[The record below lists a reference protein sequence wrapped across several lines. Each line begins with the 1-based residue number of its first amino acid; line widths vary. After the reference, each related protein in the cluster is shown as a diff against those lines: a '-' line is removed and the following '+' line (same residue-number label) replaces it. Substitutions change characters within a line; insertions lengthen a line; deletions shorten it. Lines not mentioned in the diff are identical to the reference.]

1 MADDDVLFEDVYE
14 LCEVIGKGP
23 FSVVR
28 RCINR
33 DTGQQFAVK
42 IVDVAS
48 FTSSPG
54 LSTEDLKRE
63 ASICHMLK
71 HPHIVEL
78 LETYSSDGMLYMV
91 FEFMDGAD
99 LCFEIVKRADAGFV
113 YSEAVASHYMR
124 QILEALRYCHD
135 NNVIHRDVKPH
146 CVLLASKENSAPVKL
161 GGFGVAIQLGESGL
175 VAGGR
180 VGTPH
185 FMAPEVVKREPY
197 GKPVDV
203 WGCGVI
209 LFILLSGCLP
219 FYGTK
224 ERLFEGIIKG
234 KYKMNPRQW
243 SHISESA
250 KDLVRRM
257 LMLDPA
263 ERITVYEA
271 LNHPWLKERDRYA
284 YKIHLP
290 ETVEQLRKFNA
301 RRKLKGAVL
310 AAVSSHKF
318 NSFYGDPPEE
328 MHDFTEDPTSSGL
341 LAAEIGAVSQVL
353 DSLEEIHALTDCSE
367 KDLDFLHS
375 VFQDQHLH
383 TLLDLYDKINT
394 RSSPQIRNPP
404 SDAVQ
409 RAKEVLE
416 TISCYPENMEAKELR
431 RILTQPHFMALLQTH
446 DVVAHEVY
454 SDEALRVT
462 PPPTSPYLNGDS
474 PESVNGD
481 MDLENVTRV
490 RLVQFQ
496 KNTDEPMGITLK
508 MNDLNHCIVARIMH
522 GGMIHRQGTLHV
534 GDEIRE
540 INGISVANQT
550 VEQLQKML
558 REMRGSI
565 TFKIVPSYR
574 SQSLSCD
581 KESPDLSRQSPANG
595 HASITSSI
603 LDLPSTIQPKGRQI
617 TRPAIKDKMSM
628 KIFVRA
634 QFEYDPAKDDLIPC
648 KEAGIR
654 FRVGDI
660 IQIISK
666 DDHNW
671 WQGKL
676 ENTKNGTAGLI
687 PSPELQEWRVACI
700 AMEKTKQ
707 EQQASCTWFG
717 KKKKQYK
724 DKYLAKHNAVFDQLD
739 LVTYEE
745 VVKLPAFKRK
755 TLVLLGAHGVGRRH
769 IKNTLIAKHPDRFAY
784 PIPHT
789 TRPPKKDEENG
800 KNYYFVS
807 HDQMMQDISNNE
819 YLEYGSHEDAMYG
832 TRLETIRKIHEQG
845 MVSILDVEP
854 QALKVL
860 RTAEFA
866 PYVVFIAA
874 PTITPGMNELPRW
887 CRKLSDESLQRL
899 QKESEA
905 LQKSYAHY
913 FDMTIINNEID
924 DTIRLLEE
932 AIDLVSTTAQW
943 VPVSWVY

>member
-33 DTGQQFAVK
+33 DAGQQFAVK
-42 IVDVAS
+42 IVDVAQ

-78 LETYSSDGMLYMV
+78 VETYSSDGMLYMV

-224 ERLFEGIIKG
+224 ERLFEAICRG
-234 KYKMNPRQW
+234 KYKLNPRHW
-243 SHISESA
+243 GHISESA

-284 YKIHLP
+284 YKIHLL

-328 MHDFTEDPTSSGL
+328 MPDFPEDPTSS
-341 LAAEIGAVSQVL
+341 GAVSQVL

-367 KDLDFLHS
+367 KDIDFLHS
-375 VFQDQHLH
+375 VFQDEHLH

-394 RSSPQIRNPP
+394 KSSPQIRNPP
-404 SDAVQ
+404 SNTVQ

-416 TISCYPENMEAKELR
+416 EISCYPDNHDAKELR

-462 PPPTSPYLNGDS
+462 PPPTSPYLNGES
-474 PESVNGD
+474 PENTNGD

-508 MNDLNHCIVARIMH
+508 MNNLNHCIVARIMH

-540 INGISVANQT
+540 INSISVANQT
-550 VEQLQKML
+550 VEQLQRML
-558 REMRGSI
+558 KEMRGSI

-574 SQSLSCD
+574 TQGPSCEI
-581 KESPDLSRQSPANG
+581 ESPSNSRQSPANG
-595 HASITSSI
+595 TGHSSVNSFI
-603 LDLPSTIQPKGRQI
+603 LDLPSTVQPKSRQMVVP
-617 TRPAIKDKMSM
+617 RPPIKDKMSV
-628 KIFVRA
+628 KIYVRA
-634 QFEYDPAKDDLIPC
+634 QFEYDPSRDDLIPC
-648 KEAGIR
+648 KEAGIP

-660 IQIISK
+660 VQIISK

-676 ENTKNGTAGLI
+676 ENTKNATAGLI

-724 DKYLAKHNAVFDQLD
+724 DKYLAKHNAD

-769 IKNTLIAKHPDRFAY
+769 IKNTLITKHPDRFAY

-789 TRPPKKDEENG
+789 TRLPKKDEENG

-807 HDQMMQDISNNE
+807 HGQMMQDISNND

-832 TRLETIRKIHEQG
+832 TRLETLRQIHEQG
-845 MVSILDVEP
+845 LISILDVEP

-874 PTITPGMNELPRW
+874 PTITPGINE
-887 CRKLSDESLQRL
+887 DESLQHL
-899 QKESEA
+899 QKESEI
-905 LQKSYAHY
+905 LQKTYAHY
-913 FDMTIINNEID
+913 FDQTIINNEID
-924 DTIRLLEE
+924 ETIRHLEE
-932 AIDLVSTTAQW
+932 AIDLVCTNAQW
-943 VPVSWVY
+943 IPVSWVY

>member
-33 DTGQQFAVK
+33 DAGQQFAVK
-42 IVDVAS
+42 IVDVAQ

-78 LETYSSDGMLYMV
+78 VETYSSDGMLYMV

-224 ERLFEGIIKG
+224 ERLFETICRG
-234 KYKMNPRQW
+234 KYKLNPRHW
-243 SHISESA
+243 GHISESA

-284 YKIHLP
+284 YKIHLL

-328 MHDFTEDPTSSGL
+328 MPDFSEDPTSS
-341 LAAEIGAVSQVL
+341 GAVSQVL

-367 KDLDFLHS
+367 KDIDFLHS
-375 VFQDQHLH
+375 VFQDEHLH

-394 RSSPQIRNPP
+394 KSSPQIRNPP
-404 SDAVQ
+404 SNTVQ

-416 TISCYPENMEAKELR
+416 EISCYPDNHDAKELR

-462 PPPTSPYLNGDS
+462 PPPTSPYLNGES
-474 PESVNGD
+474 PESTNGD

-508 MNDLNHCIVARIMH
+508 MNNLNHCIVARIMH

-540 INGISVANQT
+540 INSISVANQT
-550 VEQLQKML
+550 VEQLQRML
-558 REMRGSI
+558 KEMRGSI

-574 SQSLSCD
+574 TQGSSC
-581 KESPDLSRQSPANG
+581 E
-595 HASITSSI
+595 
-603 LDLPSTIQPKGRQI
+603 DLPSTVQPKSRQI
-617 TRPAIKDKMSM
+617 Y
-628 KIFVRA
+628 VRA
-634 QFEYDPAKDDLIPC
+634 QFEYDPSRDDLIPC
-648 KEAGIR
+648 KEAGIP

-660 IQIISK
+660 VQIISK

-676 ENTKNGTAGLI
+676 ENTKNATAGLI
-687 PSPELQEWRVACI
+687 PSPELQEWRVACL

-769 IKNTLIAKHPDRFAY
+769 IKNTLITKHPDRFAY

-789 TRPPKKDEENG
+789 TRLPKKDEENG

-807 HDQMMQDISNNE
+807 HDQMMQDISNND

-832 TRLETIRKIHEQG
+832 TRLETLRQIHEQG
-845 MVSILDVEP
+845 LISILDVEP

-874 PTITPGMNELPRW
+874 PTITPGINE
-887 CRKLSDESLQRL
+887 DESLQHL
-899 QKESEA
+899 QKESEI
-905 LQKSYAHY
+905 LQKTYAHY
-913 FDMTIINNEID
+913 FDQTIINNEID
-924 DTIRLLEE
+924 ETIRHLEE
-932 AIDLVSTTAQW
+932 AIDLVCTNAQW
-943 VPVSWVY
+943 IPVSWVY

>member
-224 ERLFEGIIKG
+224 ERLFEAIVKG

-243 SHISESA
+243 GQISESA

-271 LNHPWLKERDRYA
+271 LNHPWLKERDRYS

-318 NSFYGDPPEE
+318 NSFYGDPPEDL
-328 MHDFTEDPTSSGL
+328 HDFSDDPTSSGL
-341 LAAEIGAVSQVL
+341 LAAERAVSQVL

-383 TLLDLYDKINT
+383 TLLD
-394 RSSPQIRNPP
+394 
-404 SDAVQ
+404 
-409 RAKEVLE
+409 E
-416 TISCYPENMEAKELR
+416 
-431 RILTQPHFMALLQTH
+431 
-446 DVVAHEVY
+446 
-454 SDEALRVT
+454 
-462 PPPTSPYLNGDS
+462 G
-474 PESVNGD
+474 
-481 MDLENVTRV
+481 
-490 RLVQFQ
+490 
-496 KNTDEPMGITLK
+496 
-508 MNDLNHCIVARIMH
+508 
-522 GGMIHRQGTLHV
+522 
-534 GDEIRE
+534 
-540 INGISVANQT
+540 
-550 VEQLQKML
+550 
-558 REMRGSI
+558 
-565 TFKIVPSYR
+565 
-574 SQSLSCD
+574 
-581 KESPDLSRQSPANG
+581 
-595 HASITSSI
+595 
-603 LDLPSTIQPKGRQI
+603 
-617 TRPAIKDKMSM
+617 
-628 KIFVRA
+628 
-634 QFEYDPAKDDLIPC
+634 
-648 KEAGIR
+648 
-654 FRVGDI
+654 
-660 IQIISK
+660 
-666 DDHNW
+666 
-671 WQGKL
+671 
-676 ENTKNGTAGLI
+676 
-687 PSPELQEWRVACI
+687 
-700 AMEKTKQ
+700 
-707 EQQASCTWFG
+707 
-717 KKKKQYK
+717 
-724 DKYLAKHNAVFDQLD
+724 
-739 LVTYEE
+739 
-745 VVKLPAFKRK
+745 
-755 TLVLLGAHGVGRRH
+755 
-769 IKNTLIAKHPDRFAY
+769 
-784 PIPHT
+784 
-789 TRPPKKDEENG
+789 
-800 KNYYFVS
+800 
-807 HDQMMQDISNNE
+807 
-819 YLEYGSHEDAMYG
+819 
-832 TRLETIRKIHEQG
+832 
-845 MVSILDVEP
+845 
-854 QALKVL
+854 
-860 RTAEFA
+860 
-866 PYVVFIAA
+866 
-874 PTITPGMNELPRW
+874 
-887 CRKLSDESLQRL
+887 
-899 QKESEA
+899 
-905 LQKSYAHY
+905 
-913 FDMTIINNEID
+913 
-924 DTIRLLEE
+924 
-932 AIDLVSTTAQW
+932 
-943 VPVSWVY
+943 

>member
-33 DTGQQFAVK
+33 DTGQQFATK

-54 LSTEDLKRE
+54 LSTEE
-63 ASICHMLK
+63 W
-71 HPHIVEL
+71 
-78 LETYSSDGMLYMV
+78 LETTADGN
-91 FEFMDGAD
+91 E
-99 LCFEIVKRADAGFV
+99 R
-113 YSEAVASHYMR
+113 
-124 QILEALRYCHD
+124 
-135 NNVIHRDVKPH
+135 PH

-224 ERLFEGIIKG
+224 ERLFEAIIKG

-318 NSFYGDPPEE
+318 NSYYGDPPEE
-328 MHDFTEDPTSSGL
+328 MPDFSDDPTSSGL
-341 LAAEIGAVSQVL
+341 LAAERAVSQVL

-367 KDLDFLHS
+367 KDMDFLHS

-404 SDAVQ
+404 SDSVQ

-416 TISCYPENMEAKELR
+416 TISCYPENLEARELR

-454 SDEALRVT
+454 SDDALRVT

-474 PESVNGD
+474 PESAAGD

-522 GGMIHRQGTLHV
+522 GGMIHRQGTLHI

-540 INGISVANQT
+540 INAISVANQT

-574 SQSLSCD
+574 SQSMSCE
-581 KESPDLSRQSPANG
+581 KESPDMFQQSPANG
-595 HASITSSI
+595 HASVTSSI

-617 TRPAIKDKMSM
+617 SRPPIKDKMSI
-628 KIFVRA
+628 KVRPPPVLGMTSL
-634 QFEYDPAKDDLIPC
+634 DPAPWPRLIC
-648 KEAGIR
+648 
-654 FRVGDI
+654 
-660 IQIISK
+660 
-666 DDHNW
+666 
-671 WQGKL
+671 
-676 ENTKNGTAGLI
+676 
-687 PSPELQEWRVACI
+687 SPFLMC
-700 AMEKTKQ
+700 
-707 EQQASCTWFG
+707 C
-717 KKKKQYK
+717 
-724 DKYLAKHNAVFDQLD
+724 
-739 LVTYEE
+739 
-745 VVKLPAFKRK
+745 
-755 TLVLLGAHGVGRRH
+755 
-769 IKNTLIAKHPDRFAY
+769 
-784 PIPHT
+784 
-789 TRPPKKDEENG
+789 
-800 KNYYFVS
+800 
-807 HDQMMQDISNNE
+807 
-819 YLEYGSHEDAMYG
+819 
-832 TRLETIRKIHEQG
+832 
-845 MVSILDVEP
+845 
-854 QALKVL
+854 
-860 RTAEFA
+860 
-866 PYVVFIAA
+866 
-874 PTITPGMNELPRW
+874 
-887 CRKLSDESLQRL
+887 
-899 QKESEA
+899 
-905 LQKSYAHY
+905 
-913 FDMTIINNEID
+913 
-924 DTIRLLEE
+924 
-932 AIDLVSTTAQW
+932 
-943 VPVSWVY
+943 

>member
-224 ERLFEGIIKG
+224 ERLFEAIVKG

-243 SHISESA
+243 SQISESA

-271 LNHPWLKERDRYA
+271 LNHPWLKERDRYS

-290 ETVEQLRKFNA
+290 ETVEQLRKFNS

-318 NSFYGDPPEE
+318 NSFYGDPPEDL
-328 MHDFTEDPTSSGL
+328 HDFSEDPMSS
-341 LAAEIGAVSQVL
+341 GAVSQVL
-353 DSLEEIHALTDCSE
+353 DSLEEIH
-367 KDLDFLHS
+367 
-375 VFQDQHLH
+375 
-383 TLLDLYDKINT
+383 LYDKINT
-394 RSSPQIRNPP
+394 RSSPQIRNPA

-416 TISCYPENMEAKELR
+416 TLSCYPENMEAKELK

-508 MNDLNHCIVARIMH
+508 MNELNHCIVARIMH
-522 GGMIHRQGTLHV
+522 GGMIHRQGTLHI

-581 KESPDLSRQSPANG
+581 KDSPDLPRQSPANG
-595 HASITSSI
+595 HSSVTSSI
-603 LDLPSTIQPKGRQI
+603 LIY
-617 TRPAIKDKMSM
+617 
-628 KIFVRA
+628 VRA

-648 KEAGIR
+648 KEAGVR

-707 EQQASCTWFG
+707 EQQASCTWFS

-724 DKYLAKHNAVFDQLD
+724 DKYLAKHNAD

-745 VVKLPAFKRK
+745 VVKLQAFKRK
-755 TLVLLGAHGVGRRH
+755 TLVLLGNLFLWHFIQYRSIQSSFTEINRK
-769 IKNTLIAKHPDRFAY
+769 ITEMMLQNPSLTD
-784 PIPHT
+784 T

-800 KNYYFVS
+800 KNYFFVS
-807 HDQMMQDISNNE
+807 HDQMMQDISNND

-832 TRLETIRKIHEQG
+832 TRLETLQ
-845 MVSILDVEP
+845 
-854 QALKVL
+854 
-860 RTAEFA
+860 
-866 PYVVFIAA
+866 FISA
-874 PTITPGMNELPRW
+874 T
-887 CRKLSDESLQRL
+887 KDDESLQRL

-905 LQKSYAHY
+905 LQHSYTHY
-913 FDMTIINNEID
+913 FDQTIINNEID

-932 AIDLVSTTAQW
+932 AIDLVSSTAQW

>member
-42 IVDVAS
+42 IVDVAQ

-78 LETYSSDGMLYMV
+78 VETYSSDGMLYMV

-224 ERLFEGIIKG
+224 ERLFEAICRG
-234 KYKMNPRQW
+234 KYKLNPRQW
-243 SHISESA
+243 GHISESA

-284 YKIHLP
+284 YKIHLL

-328 MHDFTEDPTSSGL
+328 MPDFSEDPTSS
-341 LAAEIGAVSQVL
+341 GAVSQVL

-367 KDLDFLHS
+367 KDMDFLHS
-375 VFQDQHLH
+375 VFQDEHLH

-394 RSSPQIRNPP
+394 KSSPQIRNPS

-416 TISCYPENMEAKELR
+416 EISCYPENHDVKELR

-462 PPPTSPYLNGDS
+462 PPPTSPYLNGES
-474 PESVNGD
+474 PESTSGD

-496 KNTDEPMGITLK
+496 KNTDEPMVRHEHGLYTHTL
-508 MNDLNHCIVARIMH
+508 
-522 GGMIHRQGTLHV
+522 GTLHV

-540 INGISVANQT
+540 INSISVANQT
-550 VEQLQKML
+550 VEQLQRML
-558 REMRGSI
+558 KEMRGSI

-574 SQSLSCD
+574 TQGSSC
-581 KESPDLSRQSPANG
+581 E
-595 HASITSSI
+595 IY
-603 LDLPSTIQPKGRQI
+603 
-617 TRPAIKDKMSM
+617 
-628 KIFVRA
+628 VRA
-634 QFEYDPAKDDLIPC
+634 QFEYDPSRDDLIPC
-648 KEAGIR
+648 KEAGIP

-676 ENTKNGTAGLI
+676 ENTKNATAGLI

-769 IKNTLIAKHPDRFAY
+769 IKNTLITKHPDRFAY

-789 TRPPKKDEENG
+789 TRLPKKDEENG

-807 HDQMMQDISNNE
+807 HDQMMQDISNND

-832 TRLETIRKIHEQG
+832 TRLETIRQIHEQG
-845 MVSILDVEP
+845 LISILDVEP

-874 PTITPGMNELPRW
+874 PTITPGINE
-887 CRKLSDESLQRL
+887 DESLQRL
-899 QKESEA
+899 QKESEI
-905 LQKSYAHY
+905 LQKTYAHY
-913 FDMTIINNEID
+913 FDQTIINNEID
-924 DTIRLLEE
+924 ETIRHLEE
-932 AIDLVSTTAQW
+932 AIDLVCTTAQW
-943 VPVSWVY
+943 IPVSWVY

>member
-224 ERLFEGIIKG
+224 ERLFEAIIKG

-243 SHISESA
+243 AHISESA

-318 NSFYGDPPEE
+318 NSYYGDPPEE
-328 MHDFTEDPTSSGL
+328 LHDFSDDPTSS
-341 LAAEIGAVSQVL
+341 GAVSQVL

-367 KDLDFLHS
+367 KDMDFLHS

-404 SDAVQ
+404 SDGVQ

-474 PESVNGD
+474 PDSTNGD

-574 SQSLSCD
+574 SQSMSC
-581 KESPDLSRQSPANG
+581 E
-595 HASITSSI
+595 IY
-603 LDLPSTIQPKGRQI
+603 
-617 TRPAIKDKMSM
+617 
-628 KIFVRA
+628 VRA

-745 VVKLPAFKRK
+745 VVKLPSFKRK

-769 IKNTLIAKHPDRFAY
+769 IKNTLITKHPDRFAY

-807 HDQMMQDISNNE
+807 HEQMMQDISNND

-832 TRLETIRKIHEQG
+832 TRLETIRQIHAQG
-845 MVSILDVEP
+845 MISILDVEP
-854 QALKVL
+854 QALKIL

-874 PTITPGMNELPRW
+874 PTITPGMTE
-887 CRKLSDESLQRL
+887 DESLQRL
-899 QKESEA
+899 QKESEM
-905 LQKSYAHY
+905 LQQTYAHY
-913 FDMTIINNEID
+913 FDQTIINNEID

-932 AIDLVSTTAQW
+932 AVDLVSTTPQW